1 MSDTISKDNLDILT
15 ASEILNDIGSSMLN
29 FDALSCEYE
38 LPLPDDKK
46 LKSMEWGDF
55 SFLAHK
61 ICFDKPPTEYQ
72 ITEDGKI
79 YELSYADDRENYKI
93 EEIDMTREV
102 IFFAVRREEKIDYSL
117 EFMALFYK
125 GELKEIELVSFEE
138 KENKER
144 RRFEEEMF
152 KEAKIRLK
160 KNLAFRFLKYPF
172 YFILKLLFEISN
184 FVTSFL
190 FKSVNVFR

>member
-1 MSDTISKDNLDILT
+1 MSDTISKDNLEILN
-15 ASEILNDIGSSMLN
+15 ASEMLNDIGSSLLN

-55 SFLAHK
+55 TFLVNK

-79 YELSYADDRENYKI
+79 YEVLYVDDRENYEI
-93 EEIDMTREV
+93 EEVNMTREV

-144 RRFEEEMF
+144 KRFERELAQ
-152 KEAKIRLK
+152 KTKVQLK
-160 KNLAFRFLKYPF
+160 KNLVFRFLKFPF
-172 YFILKLLFEISN
+172 FFILKALFQISN

-190 FKSVNVFR
+190 FKSVIIFR